1 MSQVSTLLPALAPE
15 ACLAALAVI
24 ALGMEAFGVFRAR
37 QHGIVLAALV
47 FGLSLFLIY
56 NPTLVAPTAD
66 SLIAI
71 DGFVHGARVLC
82 LSVAAAVIL
91 QAAVQPATFQRR
103 SPEHYVLVLLAT
115 IGFSVSVA
123 ANDFL
128 LLFVALELST
138 TGSYI
143 MVAQARR
150 AEATLE
156 AGVKYLVMGA
166 LSTAF
171 LALGLAY
178 LVGISGGTSFELVRA
193 AMDKTS
199 LALLGAGLV
208 MGSLLFKVSA
218 FPAHL
223 WAPDVYQG
231 APLPIASLLSTLSK
245 SVGFIVMMGLL
256 DRVFAPHHAALTRG
270 LLCIAAIT
278 VLWGNIGALKQTD
291 VTRLL
296 GYSGIAHTGYLLLAT
311 SAGGVKASTAV
322 MFYLVQYSFTNLA
335 AFFALGSVAESG
347 APTTHVGLVGLR
359 QRSPVTAWVLTIA
372 LLSAAGIPPLSGCLG
387 KFLLISSLP
396 DMSVHGVEYAIA
408 LTCALF
414 GVVLS
419 IVYYFRTVRQIWTP
433 APASAKS
440 FEPTTGEVV
449 GMFACGAVILV
460 LGVAPQIFWTDANQP
475 WSQVFTLAATGVAA
489 FGVLVWVVLQSG
501 TATAVAPAAAPE

>member
-1 MSQVSTLLPALAPE
+1 MNQVSNLLPMLAPE
-15 ACLAALAVI
+15 ACLTAFAVLTLALE
-24 ALGMEAFGVFRAR
+24 ALGLFRTR

-47 FGLSLFLIY
+47 FGLSVFLTY
-56 NPTLVAPTAD
+56 NPMYAEASAE

-71 DGFVHGARVLC
+71 DGFAHGARVLC
-82 LSVAAAVIL
+82 LSIAAIVIL

-103 SPEHYVLVLLAT
+103 SAEHYVLVLLAT
-115 IGFSVSVA
+115 VGFSVSVA

-138 TGSYI
+138 TGCYI

-150 AEATLE
+150 AESTLE

-178 LVGISGGTSFELVRA
+178 LVGVSGGTSYELVRE
-193 AMDKTS
+193 AMDKTP

-231 APLPIASLLSTLSK
+231 APLPITSLLATLSK
-245 SVGFIVMMGLL
+245 SVGFVVMIGLL

-278 VLWGNIGALKQTD
+278 VLWGNMGALKQTD
-291 VTRLL
+291 ITRLL
-296 GYSGIAHTGYLLLAT
+296 GYSSVAHTGYLLLAT
-311 SAGGVKASTAV
+311 SAGGAKATNAV
-322 MFYLVQYSFTNLA
+322 MFYLVQYSFTNIA
-335 AFFALGSVAESG
+335 ALFALGSVAESG
-347 APTTHVGLVGLR
+347 AATTHEGLVGLR
-359 QRSPVTAWVLTIA
+359 QRSPVTAWILTLA

-387 KFLLISSLP
+387 KFLLISTLP
-396 DMSVHGVEYAIA
+396 DLSVHGVEYAIA

-433 APASAKS
+433 ASGTFKA
-440 FEPTTGEVV
+440 FEPTTGEAV
-449 GMFACGAVILV
+449 GMFVCGAVMLV
-460 LGVAPQIFWTDANQP
+460 LGVAPQVFWSDANQP
-475 WSQVFTLAATGVAA
+475 WSPVFTCAAAGVAA
-489 FGVLVWVVLQSG
+489 FGILVWLVTQAG
-501 TATAVAPAAAPE
+501 NNATVPQAAE